1 MSRFVIDHKR
11 TQKSGQELLLLAAVA
26 YLLSK
31 RQIFYTNYSI
41 LLKLDD
47 NKATV
52 NSFSLWK
59 AKEGS
64 VKWT

>member
-52 NSFSLWK
+52 NSFSL
-59 AKEGS
+59 
-64 VKWT
+64 